1 MDNEGRVEADIQ
13 KVWKAGIL
21 ERVRKMNDKEAEDIV
36 VCIIDIL
43 TARKQIDWLVVHII
57 KQALSGKAERFS
69 ALVLRAIADWLET
82 ADSK

>member
-1 MDNEGRVEADIQ
+1 VNVKQRVEEDLQ

-43 TARKQIDWLVVHII
+43 TARKHIDWLVVHII
-57 KQALSGKAERFS
+57 KQALSGKAELFS
-69 ALVLRAIADWLET
+69 ALVLRTIADWLES

>member
-1 MDNEGRVEADIQ
+1 MNVKQRVEEDLQ

-43 TARKQIDWLVVHII
+43 TARKHIDWLVVHII
-57 KQALSGKAERFS
+57 KQALSGKAELFS
-69 ALVLRAIADWLET
+69 ALVLRTIADWLES